1 MVKRTGAF
9 SLFCIAT
16 VLLLGCGGSEPGTS
30 SSATAAEKT
39 KPPVKDPLPKIS
51 APLAPA
57 PEKLVVKDLKVGTGQ
72 EAKNGDT
79 LAVRYVGA
87 AYKTGKKF
95 EAGPYKFELGE
106 GSVQAGWEKGVP
118 GMRIGGQRELIIPPR
133 LTLYELGPKETLIYV
148 VELLS
153 ID

>member
-1 MVKRTGAF
+1 M
-9 SLFCIAT
+9 
-16 VLLLGCGGSEPGTS
+16 VLLLGCGGSEPSTNS
-30 SSATAAEKT
+30 STTAAERA
-39 KPPVKDPLPKIS
+39 KPSVRDALPKIS
-51 APLAPA
+51 APSAPA
-57 PEKLVVKDLKVGTGQ
+57 PEKLVVKDLKIGTGQ

-79 LAVRYVGA
+79 LTVRYVGT

-95 EAGPYKFELGE
+95 DAGPFKFELG
-106 GSVQAGWEKGVP
+106 SRSAQAGWEKGVP
-118 GMRIGGQRELIIPPR
+118 GMRVGGQRELIIPPR

>member
-1 MVKRTGAF
+1 M
-9 SLFCIAT
+9 
-16 VLLLGCGGSEPGTS
+16 VLLLGCGRSEPSTNAS
-30 SSATAAEKT
+30 TTAAERT
-39 KPPVKDPLPKIS
+39 KPPAQDALPKIASPS
-51 APLAPA
+51 ARA
-57 PEKLVVKDLKVGTGQ
+57 PERLVVKDLKVGTGQ

-79 LAVRYVGA
+79 LTVRYVGT

-95 EAGPYKFELGE
+95 DAGPYKFELGSH
-106 GSVQAGWEKGVP
+106 SVQAGWEKGVP

>member
-1 MVKRTGAF
+1 VA
-9 SLFCIAT
+9 
-16 VLLLGCGGSEPGTS
+16 E
-30 SSATAAEKT
+30 TAN
-39 KPPVKDPLPKIS
+39 PPAKGVLPKIS
-51 APLAPA
+51 APSAPA

-72 EAKNGDT
+72 KAKNGDT
-79 LAVRYVGA
+79 LTVRYVGT

-95 EAGPYKFELGE
+95 DVGPYKFALGS

-118 GMRIGGQRELIIPPR
+118 GMRVGGQRELIIPPR

-153 ID
+153 IH

>member
-1 MVKRTGAF
+1 MT
-9 SLFCIAT
+9 
-16 VLLLGCGGSEPGTS
+16 LLLGCGGSETS
-30 SSATAAEKT
+30 ANSSTTVAERA
-39 KPPVKDPLPKIS
+39 KPPAKPPLPRI
-51 APLAPA
+51 PA
-57 PEKLVVKDLKVGTGQ
+57 PSALPPKKLVVKDLKAGAGQ

-79 LAVRYVGA
+79 LTVRYVGT

-95 EAGPYKFELGE
+95 DAGPYEFELG
-106 GSVQAGWEKGVP
+106 SHAVQAGWEKGVP